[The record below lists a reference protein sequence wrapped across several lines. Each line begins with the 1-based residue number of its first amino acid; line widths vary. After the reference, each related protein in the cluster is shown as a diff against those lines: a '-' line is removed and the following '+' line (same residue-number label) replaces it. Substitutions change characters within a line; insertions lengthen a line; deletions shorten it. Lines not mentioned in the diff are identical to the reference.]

1 MQSQMENERKSS
13 MKIGVA
19 RSPSISVMAVDP
31 VTVLFREM
39 CEFLNIPL
47 EAKNLLSDG
56 EQRRLNDAL
65 YQYQK
70 KYPTLTLD
78 FFAVKLSV
86 EVKDDFSETMKT
98 IEDILNKDFAS
109 LNEVDDLQYA
119 SYNETLI

>member
-13 MKIGVA
+13 IKIGAA
-19 RSPSISVMAVDP
+19 RSPSIFVMAVDP

-47 EAKNLLSDG
+47 HAKNLLTDG
-56 EQRRLNDAL
+56 EQRRLNNAL

>member
-1 MQSQMENERKSS
+1 MENERKSS
-13 MKIGVA
+13 IKIGVA

-47 EAKNLLSDG
+47 DAKNLLSDG

-65 YQYQK
+65 YHYQK
-70 KYPTLTLD
+70 KYPTLTLE

-109 LNEVDDLQYA
+109 LNGVDDVQYA
-119 SYNETLI
+119 SYDETLI